1 MVSHVKSITICY
13 GMVQYPH
20 MAKQNGYLEVI
31 AGPMYCG
38 KTEELIRQVKRATI
52 AKKRVQVFKH
62 AIDTRYGN
70 DRKVFSHAGLSFQ
83 SELVT
88 SANEILKNVHPKTE
102 FVAIDEA
109 QWFGKELVPVV
120 MKLVGQ
126 GKHVIV
132 SGLAMTFDRQP
143 FEPIPTLMA
152 MADQVTKLSAIC
164 TICGAEAVFHKRI
177 TDGKKINPL
186 KADPSLVG
194 RTDAY
199 EARCRNCFTKK
210 P

>member
-1 MVSHVKSITICY
+1 
-13 GMVQYPH
+13 
-20 MAKQNGYLEVI
+20 
-31 AGPMYCG
+31 MYCG

-62 AIDTRYGN
+62 AIDTRYGD

-88 SANEILKNVHPKTE
+88 KADEILKLVHSKTE

-109 QWFGKELVPVV
+109 QWFGEALIPVV
-120 MKLVGQ
+120 MKLIEE

-132 SGLAMTFDRQP
+132 SGLAMTYDRQP
-143 FEPIPTLMA
+143 FVPIPTLLA
-152 MADQVTKLSAIC
+152 LADKTTKLSAIC
-164 TICGAEAVFHKRI
+164 TICGAEAPFHKRI
-177 TDGKKINPL
+177 MKNGKTIDPL
-186 KADPSLVG
+186 TADPKLVG

-199 EARCRNCFTKK
+199 EARCRSCFNKA

>member
-1 MVSHVKSITICY
+1 MKPMKNAL
-13 GMVQYPH
+13 GF
-20 MAKQNGYLEVI
+20 LEVI

-52 AKKRVQVFKH
+52 AQKKVQVFKH

-88 SANEILKNVHPKTE
+88 SAREILKKVHPKTE

-109 QWFGKELVPVV
+109 QWFGESLMPVI
-120 MKLVGQ
+120 MKLVSE

-132 SGLAMTFDRQP
+132 SGLAMTYDRQP
-143 FEPIPTLMA
+143 FAPIPTLMA
-152 MADQVTKLSAIC
+152 MADKTTKLSAIC
-164 TICGAEAVFHKRI
+164 VICGSEAVFHKRI
-177 TDGKKINPL
+177 MKNGKKINPL
-186 KADPSLVG
+186 DADPKLVG

-199 EARCRNCFTKK
+199 EARCRKCFDKT
-210 P
+210 

>member
-1 MVSHVKSITICY
+1 MRKN
-13 GMVQYPH
+13 
-20 MAKQNGYLEVI
+20 NGYLEVI

-52 AKKRVQVFKH
+52 AKKQVQVFKH

-88 SANEILKNVHPKTE
+88 TADEILKNTHQKTE

-109 QWFGKELVPVV
+109 QWFGESLLPVV
-120 MKLVGQ
+120 MKLISQ

-132 SGLAMTFDRQP
+132 SGLAMTYDRQP
-143 FEPIPTLMA
+143 FVPIPSLMA
-152 MADQVTKLSAIC
+152 LADKVTKLSAIC
-164 TICGAEAVFHKRI
+164 LICGADAVFHKRI
-177 TDGKKINPL
+177 TDGSKINPL
-186 KADPSLVG
+186 RADPKLVG

-199 EARCRNCFTKK
+199 EARCRNCFDKK

>member
-1 MVSHVKSITICY
+1 MK
-13 GMVQYPH
+13 
-20 MAKQNGYLEVI
+20 KQTGYLQVI

-52 AKKRVQVFKH
+52 AKLRVQVFKH
-62 AIDTRYGN
+62 SIDTRYGK

-88 SANEILKNVHPKTE
+88 SAKEILKLVHPKTE

-109 QWFGKELVPVV
+109 QWFGPALVPVV
-120 MKLVGQ
+120 SRLVTE

-132 SGLAMTFDRQP
+132 SGLAMTYDRQP

-152 MADQVTKLSAIC
+152 IADTVTKLSAIC
-164 TICGAEAVFHKRI
+164 TVCGAEAVFHKRI
-177 TDGKKINPL
+177 MKNGKNINPL
-186 KADPSLVG
+186 NADPKLVG

-199 EARCRNCFTKK
+199 EARCRMCFEK
-210 P
+210 

>member
-1 MVSHVKSITICY
+1 MK
-13 GMVQYPH
+13 
-20 MAKQNGYLEVI
+20 KNNGYLEVI

-62 AIDTRYGN
+62 SIDTRYGN

-88 SANEILKNVHPKTE
+88 NAEEILQNIHPKTE

-109 QWFGKELVPVV
+109 QWFGEALVPVV
-120 MKLVGQ
+120 MKLVSE

-143 FEPIPTLMA
+143 FIPMPTLMA
-152 MADQVTKLSAIC
+152 TADKVTKLSAIC
-164 TICGAEAVFHKRI
+164 VICGAEAVFHKRI
-177 TDGKKINPL
+177 TDGKKIDPL
-186 KADPSLVG
+186 TADPKLVG
-194 RTDAY
+194 RTDSY
-199 EARCRNCFTKK
+199 EARCRNCFDKE